1 MLFCSFSA
9 AKTYLKS
16 DHFNGGGSVLNR
28 SESVIHI
35 TVRQLLGVFIVTSI
49 TRDVSIVQVY
59 RRILPFVAADF
70 IRLAVLT
77 AFPSVTLFLVRAFN

>member
-1 MLFCSFSA
+1 L
-9 AKTYLKS
+9 
-16 DHFNGGGSVLNR
+16 VL
-28 SESVIHI
+28 
-35 TVRQLLGVFIVTSI
+35 IVTSI

-77 AFPSVTLFLVRAFN
+77 AFPGVTLYLVHAFN